1 MLTHMHAQ
9 NRGAHIKTW
18 RLILE
23 ALKDFLIQT
32 VNLEFTPRGVQLLAM
47 DEGSVAM
54 AHLFLEVR
62 GFDVYECSETRSIGL
77 RILDLLK
84 AIKAMSSVDEISFDI
99 PVGGE
104 LELVITGK
112 EHKKETKIE
121 FHLRSLDVDRRRY
134 LVPRADWRRTIQ
146 IPTKDF
152 KTYISTLAG
161 MGADDLVVEWRDKVL
176 SFLAEEDNKRC
187 RISISTVE
195 KDVPAAPESEPAP
208 PDVSTTPSG
217 IPVAGAGLLGVPSV
231 PQIEP
236 LYATAGAQKR
246 SLSEA
251 EEPAAKRPVP
261 LLPEPHSPPIVT
273 PDDLPSIN
281 ARFPMKYLTWFT
293 KAEQL
298 NTVVRVLLKRRFPLC
313 LTYEIIEWGELTFC
327 VNPAADDDDVGDE
340 EVDEDAYD
348 DFDL

>member
-1 MLTHMHAQ
+1 MHSHMHAV

-32 VNLEFTPRGVQLLAM
+32 VNLEFTPKGVQLLAM
-47 DEGSVAM
+47 DEGTVAM

-62 GFDVYECSETRSIGL
+62 GFDAYECTETRTIGL

-99 PVGGE
+99 PSGGE
-104 LELVITGK
+104 LELVITGR

-134 LVPRADWRRTIQ
+134 HVPRADWRRTIQ

-161 MGADDLVVEWRDKVL
+161 IGADDLVVEWRDKVL
-176 SFLAEEDNKRC
+176 SFSAEEDNKSC
-187 RISISTVE
+187 SISISTVE
-195 KDVPAAPESEPAP
+195 KDVPAAPESESSLPPTPEAALAP
-208 PDVSTTPSG
+208 PLPQ
-217 IPVAGAGLLGVPSV
+217 ALFGVPSV

-236 LYATAGAQKR
+236 LSFGKR
-246 SLSEA
+246 SLSEG
-251 EEPAAKRPVP
+251 EESASKRQREVP

-281 ARFPMKYLTWFT
+281 ARFHMKYLTWFT

-327 VNPAADDDDVGDE
+327 VNPITGDDEGGDE
-340 EVDEDAYD
+340 EMDEEAFE
-348 DFDL
+348 DFDM